1 MKKTLICILLVVMCL
16 SNFAIIA
23 NAANKIPVA
32 IAVCSAQGSVG
43 DVVAI
48 DVIISGNSQ
57 IGALEVAIPVPT
69 DYLKAV
75 TVDDGNGKKV
85 YCTPGNVPVTDGVP
99 LYYSNGEIQLRNG
112 DYGVKAVVSTID
124 GLWESGVFCT
134 FYFQIINELP
144 VDGVPLEC
152 RIDCISHHEESY
164 RDFDLFTYDG
174 SVVPEGTPVPARP
187 DLSNLATL
195 PKPTPKPNPTPT
207 PTPKP
212 PIASSGE
219 KSVTFGIGSYEGR
232 VGDMASVDVLVSG
245 QSEIGALAW
254 SVSIPTE
261 YLTVTYCIGRRDN
274 KEYITNG
281 LVLNESKALSVSSDA
296 TVTLA
301 DGSRGI
307 KAAMTTEYGLWESGV
322 LCTFYFKVIK
332 ELPADGV
339 PLVLHVDSIA
349 HYDNQCTYNVT
360 TVDGRIMPWG
370 SAKLELPDIAVDPV
384 VPRPSPIPSTKPV
397 AEAHSSGS
405 SAKTDKY
412 KEFLAMLPAEDFGY
426 ASEDAASPN
435 LLQELMDAQAPSTD
449 VPQTDLPSNE
459 PIAPNNETL
468 TIGAITQP
476 DSAAQKTNTA
486 PDLGR
491 VNQPDKSSANETSGS
506 HILLIF
512 LVIAAVSVL
521 GGGVS
526 LVVLLR
532 RKKQITK
539 QPVD

>member
-1 MKKTLICILLVVMCL
+1 MKKALICILLVVMCL

-57 IGALEVAIPVPT
+57 IGALEVAIPVPD
-69 DYLKAV
+69 DYLKPVAV
-75 TVDDGNGKKV
+75 PDENGENV
-85 YCTPGNVPVTDGVP
+85 YCTAGNVLTADNIP
-99 LYYSNGEIQLRNG
+99 LFWSKGEIQLRNG
-112 DYGVKAVVSTID
+112 EYGVKALVSTID

-152 RIDCISHHEESY
+152 RIDCIAHHEESY
-164 RDFDLFTYDG
+164 KSFDLFTYDG

-187 DLSNLATL
+187 DFSNLATL
-195 PKPTPKPNPTPT
+195 PKPTPKPT

-212 PIASSGE
+212 PIASSVE
-219 KSVTFGIGSYEGR
+219 KSVTFGVRSVQGR
-232 VGDMASVDVLVSG
+232 VGDILSVDFLVSG
-245 QSEIGALAW
+245 KTEIGALAW
-254 SVSIPTE
+254 SISFPTDYLEMAYTINSKDKQE
-261 YLTVTYCIGRRDN
+261 YVTAGH
-274 KEYITNG
+274 
-281 LVLNESKALSVSSDA
+281 VLNESKAIFVSSEN
-296 TVTLA
+296 VTKLA
-301 DGSRGI
+301 DGSYGI
-307 KAAMTTEYGLWESGV
+307 QSAMVTEFGLWESGV
-322 LCTFYFKVIK
+322 LCTFYLKIIK
-332 ELPADGV
+332 ELPTEGV
-339 PLVLHVDSIA
+339 PVVCHIDSIA

-360 TVDGRIMPWG
+360 TLDGRIMPWG

-384 VPRPSPIPSTKPV
+384 VPRPSPIPSTKPMI
-397 AEAHSSGS
+397 EAPSSGS
-405 SAKTDKY
+405 SAMTDKY
-412 KEFLAMLPAEDFGY
+412 KEFLEMLPAEDFGY

-435 LLQELMDAQAPSTD
+435 LLQELMDAQTPSTD

-486 PDLGR
+486 LDLGR

-506 HILLIF
+506 HTLLIF

-521 GGGVS
+521 GGGVT
-526 LVVLLR
+526 LAVLLR
-532 RKKQITK
+532 RKKQIAK